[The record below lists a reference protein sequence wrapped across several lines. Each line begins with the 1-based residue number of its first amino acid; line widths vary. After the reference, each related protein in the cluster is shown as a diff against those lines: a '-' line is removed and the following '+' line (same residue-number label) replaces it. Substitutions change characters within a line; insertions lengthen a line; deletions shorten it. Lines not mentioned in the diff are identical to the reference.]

1 MASARTKTTFV
12 HFNYIFHKRE
22 KSLHYTYTVH
32 TTTVHGSTLQLKGW
46 QNIQTSSGF
55 LGGRIRL
62 RAGSG
67 FFADFLGKKP
77 ESTLE
82 IWIPWGNPVS
92 STLDPSGDPES
103 LDPMAGSR

>member
-12 HFNYIFHKRE
+12 HFIYIFMKE
-22 KSLHYTYTVH
+22 KKAFITHILYIQLLYMALHYNSRVGKTYKYPPVF
-32 TTTVHGSTLQLKGW
+32 K
-46 QNIQTSSGF
+46 
-55 LGGRIRL
+55 GRIRL